1 MIKDWGEMQKETSFK
16 HSKDKTCLSYGGP
29 AVFFFKI
36 ETYPSVRLDE
46 NLLKWTKDNAAKAFS
61 SLKQSWMRLSLTK
74 ATLSARCVKIFNF
87 LFFYRRGKIFFAC
100 WAFLKITCYFQRGF
114 NYGLLYLFAN
124 AHRWLCSLD
133 HKMQSCLVFI
143 HDRI

>member
-1 MIKDWGEMQKETSFK
+1 MQKETSFK
-16 HSKDKTCLSYGGP
+16 LLKDKTCLSYGGP
-29 AVFFFKI
+29 AVF

-61 SLKQSWMRLSLTK
+61 SLKQSWRRLSLTK

-100 WAFLKITCYFQRGF
+100 
-114 NYGLLYLFAN
+114 
-124 AHRWLCSLD
+124 
-133 HKMQSCLVFI
+133 
-143 HDRI
+143 

>member
-1 MIKDWGEMQKETSFK
+1 MQKETSFK

-61 SLKQSWMRLSLTK
+61 SLKQSWRRLSLTK

-87 LFFYRRGKIFFAC
+87 LFFYLRGKIFFAC
-100 WAFLKITCYFQRGF
+100 
-114 NYGLLYLFAN
+114 
-124 AHRWLCSLD
+124 
-133 HKMQSCLVFI
+133 
-143 HDRI
+143 

>member
-1 MIKDWGEMQKETSFK
+1 MQKETSFK
-16 HSKDKTCLSYGGP
+16 HSKDKTSLSYGGP

-61 SLKQSWMRLSLTK
+61 SLKQSWRRLSLTK

-114 NYGLLYLFAN
+114 SYGLLYLFAN
-124 AHRWLCSLD
+124 AHCWLCSLD